1 MADETPVSA
10 IPRNIPEPD
19 GQATGNPDRRL
30 LQSLVVLG
38 LSHRT
43 ADVAVRGRVAIAPE
57 DRGAARGHLLDL
69 PGVGECMLLS
79 TCNRTEVYAVVAD
92 PGSDT
97 LLDGLADWC
106 GVSPNA
112 LRPYLYRHRGAD
124 CVKHLF
130 RVASGLDSAVL
141 GEAQILGQIKRAFAE
156 ARAAGHAG
164 AMLSRLNDHARGIA
178 KQVRTR
184 TGIGRCPVS
193 LAGTATAQIR
203 ATVGA
208 PSEATALVIGAGEN
222 AELVVRHLVSR
233 RIGHLIIAN
242 RGLERA
248 RRLAARFAA
257 EATGLDGLA
266 DDALTHADVVVST
279 TGAPDAIV
287 SADMVREAQGRRH
300 GRPQLL
306 LDLAVPADIDPAA
319 AGIPG
324 VTLLSADD
332 LGRLARAN
340 MHQRE
345 TAARRAESIIEAG
358 VNAYAT
364 WLRDRSV
371 VPAIRALRDDAERHR
386 QAALRRARRH
396 LAAGMPVD
404 EVLEYLSQNLASR
417 MLHAPMK
424 SLHRSA
430 ERNEQQAAIAAA
442 RDLFGLEQDSRG
454 SV

>member
-1 MADETPVSA
+1 LPDDTPVGA
-10 IPRNIPEPD
+10 IIQGIPEPAN
-19 GQATGNPDRRL
+19 QATHDPVQRP

-43 ADVAVRGRVAIAPE
+43 ADVAVRGRVAIAPD
-57 DRGAARGHLLDL
+57 DRDAARARLRGL
-69 PGVGECMLLS
+69 PGVTECMLLS
-79 TCNRTEVYAVVAD
+79 TCNRTEVYAVLSEPRDDA
-92 PGSDT
+92 
-97 LLDGLADWC
+97 LLGGLADWC
-106 GVSPNA
+106 GVPPSA
-112 LRPYLYRHRGAD
+112 LRPYLYRYRGVD

-141 GEAQILGQIKRAFAE
+141 GEAQILGQLKRAFAE

-164 AMLSRLNDHARGIA
+164 PVLSRLNDHARGIA

-193 LAGTATAQIR
+193 LAGTATAQIQ
-203 ATVGA
+203 AIVGT
-208 PSEATALVIGAGEN
+208 PSAASALVIGAGEN

-242 RGLERA
+242 RGLARA
-248 RRLAARFAA
+248 RRLAGQFGA
-257 EATGLDGLA
+257 EAIGLGDLS
-266 DDALTHADVVVST
+266 DDALTRADVVIST
-279 TGAPDAIV
+279 TGAPGVVV
-287 SADMVREAQGRRH
+287 SADVVRAAQRRRG

-324 VTLLSADD
+324 VTLLSADE

-340 MHQRE
+340 MSQRE
-345 TAARRAESIIEAG
+345 TAARRAESITENG
-358 VNAYAT
+358 VEAYAT

-371 VPAIRALRDDAERHR
+371 VPAIRALRHDAEAHR

-396 LAAGMPVD
+396 LAAGRPVD
-404 EVLEYLSQNLASR
+404 EVLEYLSQNLANR
-417 MLHAPMK
+417 MLHAPMQA
-424 SLHRSA
+424 LHRSA
-430 ERNEQQAAIAAA
+430 ERDEQRAAIAAA
-442 RDLFGLEQDSRG
+442 RELFGLK
-454 SV
+454 